1 MFLEKCKGGLGV
13 GGFEDEDAGVGKMD
27 IGGTGV
33 GVLFGIGEEGGLWG
47 FGDDRGSLLRLWGEV
62 INDFIGEGLAEGL
75 RNREAGGDEHLK

>member
-33 GVLFGIGEEGGLWG
+33 GVFYSVGHEVG
-47 FGDDRGSLLRLWGEV
+47 FWDIWGEV